1 MNLILREAKKNR
13 GQTGKRLSE
22 ETEEPLTV
30 TEIIVL
36 KELSTGMTNEEICAD
51 LNLKLTTVKGH
62 IYSIYKKLGVK
73 SRVQALL
80 IGRERGLLRGE

>member
-1 MNLILREAKKNR
+1 M
-13 GQTGKRLSE
+13 
-22 ETEEPLTV
+22 

-36 KELSTGMTNEEICAD
+36 KELSTGRTNEEICTD

-80 IGRERGLLRGE
+80 IGRERGLLKE